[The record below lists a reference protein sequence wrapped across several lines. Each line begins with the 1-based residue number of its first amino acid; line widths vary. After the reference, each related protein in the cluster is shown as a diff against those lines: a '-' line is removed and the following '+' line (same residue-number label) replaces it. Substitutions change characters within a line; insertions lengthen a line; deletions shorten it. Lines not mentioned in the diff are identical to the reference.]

1 MKRVLMAPLMV
12 ALAVLTVGGIA
23 GALAAQPHPWQMGL
37 QDPVTPVAEQ
47 LHWLHNILLI
57 VITIITLFVLVLL
70 LYVMV
75 RFREKRNPVP
85 SMTTHNTTLEVAWTV
100 IPVIILVLIAIPSFR
115 LLYLQDR
122 TANAEMTIK
131 AIGRQWYWSYEYPDH
146 GNFTFDAYMVK
157 DKDLKPGQARLLET
171 DNAVVLPV
179 DTNVRVLLT
188 ASDVLHSWTVPAFGV
203 KTDAV
208 NGRLNETWVRITK
221 PGTYFGQCSELCG
234 VGHAYMPIK
243 VIAVS
248 KDEFKKWVDD
258 AQKKFNKADGT
269 PPGGAPAQS
278 AAAPAGR

>member
-1 MKRVLMAPLMV
+1 MKRVLV
-12 ALAVLTVGGIA
+12 ALLVVLVAVVA
-23 GALAAQPHPWQMGL
+23 GSAWADQPHPWQIGL
-37 QDPVTPVAEQ
+37 QDAVTPVAEQ

-57 VITIITLFVLVLL
+57 VITIITLFVLALL
-70 LYVMV
+70 IYVMV

-100 IPVIILVLIAIPSFR
+100 IPVIILVLMAIPSFR

-131 AIGRQWYWSYEYPDH
+131 AIGRQWYWSYEYPDN
-146 GNFTFDAYMVK
+146 GNFTFDAYLVK
-157 DKDLKPGQARLLET
+157 DKDLKAGQPRLLET

-179 DTNVRVLLT
+179 DTNIRVLLT

-208 NGRLNETWVRITK
+208 TGRLNETWVRITK
-221 PGTYFGQCSELCG
+221 PGTYYGQCSELCG

-248 KDEFKKWVDD
+248 KEDFKKWVDE
-258 AQKKFNKADGT
+258 AQKKFNKADGS
-269 PPGGAPAQS
+269 PPGGTATQS
-278 AAAPAGR
+278 AAAPAPR